1 VDKHVVAAVIARDEA
16 EALFIVEK
24 LDRTRCHRSVSVW
37 PGRSTQQKSD
47 RPMIASRQTQR
58 SGMLLLDKLAH
69 HFDGLRW
76 AIAVVAA
83 DEFDLSAVDAAL
95 LIDHGEIGT
104 LRLAENA

>member
-58 SGMLLLDKLAH
+58 SGGSPTSNGEHPGSLY
-69 HFDGLRW
+69 
-76 AIAVVAA
+76 VALNDVA
-83 DEFDLSAVDAAL
+83 PSPRA
-95 LIDHGEIGT
+95 
-104 LRLAENA
+104 